1 MSNKKAILVYTFL
14 LVIPYVLSLALI
26 GISFNALVLHS
37 ASLWRTMVGSVVGAC
52 IMLAVKITVERPLEI
67 ILNFVHNKFLRFLVN
82 SFWITESKRKV
93 GANLIVDFILSGIAT
108 WGIRQIFSPDRIM
121 GDILGIVL
129 AMMFASALIG
139 AYLEYDL
146 LSVDGAE

>member
-108 WGIRQIFSPDRIM
+108 WGIRQLFSPDRIM

>member
-108 WGIRQIFSPDRIM
+108 WGIRQIFS
-121 GDILGIVL
+121 LTESWGI
-129 AMMFASALIG
+129 S
-139 AYLEYDL
+139 
-146 LSVDGAE
+146 